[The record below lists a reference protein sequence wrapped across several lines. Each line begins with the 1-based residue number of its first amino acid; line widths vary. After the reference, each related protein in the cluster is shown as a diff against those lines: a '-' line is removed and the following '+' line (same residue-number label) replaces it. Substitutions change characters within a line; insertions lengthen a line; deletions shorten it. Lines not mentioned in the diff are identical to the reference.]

1 MNSARGQGAQSGAS
15 GSSAM
20 ATGGS
25 PGTPGNTEVW
35 NGSSWT
41 EVGDLSTGRYS
52 HGQSGTPA
60 GALVFGGEDAS
71 TIITNTELYDGTSW
85 AESNDLS
92 VARKDHAGG
101 SHSGNTASLA
111 FGGKAPST
119 NFKDTAE
126 HWTVAAVTNKATVS

>member
-1 MNSARGQGAQSGAS
+1 MSHKFALSAITCAVTMSLLGQTVQAQEA
-15 GSSAM
+15 
-20 ATGGS
+20 
-25 PGTPGNTEVW
+25 NETEKDV
-35 NGSSWT
+35 
-41 EVGDLSTGRYS
+41 EVIVV
-52 HGQSGTPA
+52 SGTPA